1 MITKEQLDNW
11 EGEVAYLRAQLAQA
25 QERVREIEKDL
36 TTTTQELEI
45 WRSDYYK
52 ASNKADDLRFEL
64 SRKIREG
71 LEELQIQLAQRDAE
85 ITRLV
90 ADQQWLDPG
99 AVELIRAFGTF
110 SIERLPDW
118 NFAVAIKGDIY
129 GIGMTVFDAISS
141 AAAQIDKIKAAIAAA
156 GEKGT
161 TE

>member
-11 EGEVAYLRAQLAQA
+11 EGEVANLRAQLAQA
-25 QERVREIEKDL
+25 QERVRELEHRFIQMAERATCAL
-36 TTTTQELEI
+36 ELAIRKSAEI
-45 WRSDYYK
+45 
-52 ASNKADDLRFEL
+52 
-64 SRKIREG
+64 
-71 LEELQIQLAQRDAE
+71 AQRDAE
-85 ITRLV
+85 IARLV

-141 AAAQIDKIKAAIAAA
+141 AAAQIDKIKAMIKEAKAT
-156 GEKGT
+156 K
-161 TE
+161 